1 MGKVVVIEEPGRIG
15 IHSYPEAPLK
25 AGEVRLATLYTGIS
39 AGTQLTLYRG
49 RNPFID
55 RVFNRESHLFG
66 PAPEGHSLY
75 PVQGAWGYEEVGRIV
90 ETAPDVTDL
99 QAGMRVYGVWGHRTT
114 QVITAEFARDHL
126 LPESLEDLDGIY
138 SQMGCI
144 ALNAVLDAQIRVG
157 ETVVVFGMG
166 VPGQLVSQLARLN
179 GARVVAVDLEPS
191 RLQRAQNLGADF
203 CINPL
208 QEDVAAV
215 VRKLTDGR
223 GADVAIE
230 ISGSDRALHEAI
242 RTVCYNGRV
251 VCSGFLQGGAS
262 NLRLGEEFHHN
273 RIQFTC
279 SQIDGIAPDLSN
291 RWNRLRMEKTIF
303 ALATRKQLELGGL
316 VTHRFP
322 FKQAQEAY
330 QLLDQST
337 EDVLQCVLDC
347 TEEMS

>member
-1 MGKVVVIEEPGRIG
+1 MGKLVVIEEPWKIG

-25 AGEVRLATLYTGIS
+25 AGEVRLATLYTGVS

-75 PVQGAWGYEEVGRIV
+75 PVHGAWGYEEVGRIA

-99 QAGMRVYGVWGHRTT
+99 RPGMRVYGVWGHRTT
-114 QVITAEFARDHL
+114 QVVTAAFARDHL
-126 LPESLEDLDGIY
+126 LPDSLEDADGIY

-179 GARVVAVDLEPS
+179 GGRVVAVDLAQT
-191 RLQRAQNLGADF
+191 RLKRAQDLGADF
-203 CINPL
+203 CMDPS

-230 ISGSDRALHEAI
+230 ISGSDQALHEAI

-262 NLRLGEEFHHN
+262 HLRLGEEFHHN
-273 RIQFTC
+273 RIQLSC

-303 ALATRKQLELGGL
+303 ALAGRKQLVLGGL
-316 VTHRFP
+316 VTHHFP
-322 FKQAQEAY
+322 FEQAQDAY
-330 QLLDQST
+330 ELLDKST
-337 EDVLQCVLDC
+337 DDVLQCVLDC
-347 TEEMS
+347 TGELS